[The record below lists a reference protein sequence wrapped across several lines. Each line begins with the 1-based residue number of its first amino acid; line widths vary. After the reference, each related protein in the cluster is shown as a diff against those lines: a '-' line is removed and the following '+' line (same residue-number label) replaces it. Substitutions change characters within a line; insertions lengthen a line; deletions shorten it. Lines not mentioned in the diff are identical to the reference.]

1 MNKNYF
7 TSVHEPLLD
16 LVPSVDEWMTLLP
29 FTPFNRFVKYVISK
43 CFELILSKVKN
54 QIVVRAK
61 KFPMS
66 KTNLVHSQ
74 NTQKMSLGAT

>member
-16 LVPSVDEWMTLLP
+16 FDPSVNDLP
-29 FTPFNRFVKYVISK
+29 PPLFNRFVKYVISK

-54 QIVVRAK
+54 QIVVQAK